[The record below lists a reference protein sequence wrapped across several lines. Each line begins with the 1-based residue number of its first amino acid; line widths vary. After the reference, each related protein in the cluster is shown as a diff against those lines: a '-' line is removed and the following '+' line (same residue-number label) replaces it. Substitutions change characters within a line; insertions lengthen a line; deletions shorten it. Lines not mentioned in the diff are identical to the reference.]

1 MELYYVAKLVKVIT
15 KILDTTYLPINNPL
29 IKNSN
34 KTEVTLEG
42 EEEAHRLLVE
52 SL

>member
-29 IKNSN
+29 R
-34 KTEVTLEG
+34 EG
-42 EEEAHRLLVE
+42 SSKGFRKSIFTNNTREIEAA
-52 SL
+52 